1 LNRHSAE
8 ESYGNPA
15 NVSLRRS
22 VAPSDACASFR
33 AGRTLLRYSFGVAAQ
48 DGKVELTMTKNFF
61 RVAAVLSVVTLT
73 AALLHPSPAMATDAL
88 MGEFQNPPAAAR
100 PRVWWHWMDGN
111 VTKDGIKSDLEWMK
125 RIGIGGVQTFDASL
139 GTPQK
144 VTHRLPFMSKDWQDA
159 FRFAAG
165 TARRLRMEM
174 SIAGS
179 PGWSESGGPW
189 VREDQ
194 AMKKLVW
201 SDVVVE
207 GGKPFAGKLAAPP
220 SVPGPF
226 QNVPI
231 HRSGFAGAAAAT
243 VAIRNL
249 YKDVA
254 VLAYKLPDAEFS
266 MSPSASNHNGAM
278 PGSALWDGDLEN
290 AISIPLAP
298 AAATA
303 YVQYDFSAPRTVRA
317 LTLVMPSA
325 REEGFFADRN
335 RIVAVLE
342 SSTDGTAF
350 NKIADVKATTGV
362 RQTVSFAAVNA
373 RYFRLVLSS
382 PKQAAS
388 SAGDPLARTAHRL
401 AEFVL
406 HGASMIDSVEDKA
419 AFVVARS
426 LHGSATDNS
435 GADTVLH
442 SENVID
448 LSAAMDNE
456 GMLRWQAPAGRWKIV
471 RFGYSLLGI
480 INHPASAEGTGLE
493 VDKLS
498 KQHVQSYVT
507 QYLDMYA
514 GFLSK
519 ELMGSRGL
527 HGMVNDSWEAG
538 AQNWTDSLPA
548 EFARRRG
555 YSLTPWLPALLGH
568 VIDSTEETERF
579 LWDYRQT
586 LAAMLAENHYGVIAS
601 ELHRR
606 GMIHYAESH
615 EVGRAFIGDGM
626 DTKRYSDVPMSSMWS
641 SGIPQD
647 QFDADIRESASVA
660 HLYGQNLV
668 AAESMTAAGNTFGFV
683 PANLKAT
690 ADRMLANG
698 LNRFVIHTSV
708 HQPLNDVGPG
718 FTLGPFGLWFTR
730 HETWAEQAKSWISYL
745 SRSAYL
751 LQQGTYV
758 ADVLYYY
765 GEDSNI
771 TALYGASLPDV
782 PEGFGYDFA
791 NPAALALLTVKN
803 GMLTSRSGMRYRV
816 LALDPRATT
825 MSLSVLTRI
834 GALVAAGAIVVGNKP
849 SSTPS
854 LADNVNRFHA
864 LADAIWGADGK
875 IIHRYGKGQVIPGQP
890 LDAVLAGLDIAPD
903 FSYSKAA
910 ADSKVLHVHRK
921 LKDGDLYFLS
931 NRQQRAESTV
941 ASFRVTGKVP
951 ELWHADTGT
960 SEPVS
965 YRMEHGRTIVP
976 LALGAGDAVFVVFRR
991 AASGTASSVAD
1002 TVRSES
1008 LPVTGPWEVTF
1019 SAPGA
1024 TSAAKVTLAQLS
1036 SWNESTDASMRYFSG
1051 TASYRRDITV
1061 AAARKGERVELNLGD
1076 VKSLAEVL
1084 VNGQSFGVLWKAP
1097 YRVDISKAI
1106 KPGTNALEVRVTNT
1120 WVNRLIG
1127 DQQAGASSKTFTT
1140 FNPYH
1145 AESPLQASGLLGPV
1159 TLQTVSRR

>member
-1 LNRHSAE
+1 M
-8 ESYGNPA
+8 A
-15 NVSLRRS
+15 N
-22 VAPSDACASFR
+22 D
-33 AGRTLLRYSFGVAAQ
+33 
-48 DGKVELTMTKNFF
+48 
-61 RVAAVLSVVTLT
+61 
-73 AALLHPSPAMATDAL
+73 ALLA
-88 MGEFQNPPAAAR
+88 EFRNPPASAR
-100 PRVWWHWMDGN
+100 PFVWWHWMDGN
-111 VTKDGIKSDLEWMK
+111 VSKDGIKSDLEWMK
-125 RIGIGGVQTFDASL
+125 RVGIGGVQTFDASL

-144 VTHRLPFMSKDWQDA
+144 VAHRLPFMSRDWQDV

-165 TARRLRMEM
+165 TARRLGLEM

-189 VREDQ
+189 VTEEQ

-201 SDVVVE
+201 SEVMVA
-207 GGKPFAGKLAAPP
+207 GGQQFSGKLAAPP
-220 SVPGPF
+220 SIPGPF

-231 HRSGFAGAAAAT
+231 HRSVFFGAPPAT
-243 VAIRNL
+243 VAIRNW

-266 MSPSASNHNGAM
+266 MSELPPLASSQAGTIS
-278 PGSALWDGDLEN
+278 GSALWDGDLDN
-290 AISIPLAP
+290 VISVPIAP
-298 AAATA
+298 AAAAT
-303 YVQYDFSAPRTVRA
+303 YVQYDLRASRTVRA
-317 LTLVMPSA
+317 LTLVIPSA
-325 REEGFFADRN
+325 REEGFYADRN

-342 SSTDGTAF
+342 SSMDGTAF
-350 NKIADVKATTGV
+350 EKVVDVKATTGV
-362 RQTVSFAAVNA
+362 RQTVSFTPVNA
-373 RYFRLVLSS
+373 RYFRLVLSAPKEVLS
-382 PKQAAS
+382 PGAVARAS
-388 SAGDPLARTAHRL
+388 TAHQL
-401 AEFVL
+401 AEFIL
-406 HGASMIDSVEDKA
+406 HGASMIDGVEDKA

-426 LHGSATDNS
+426 LRDAHDDPTGTE
-435 GADTVLH
+435 TVLH

-448 LSAAMDNE
+448 LSTAMDDQ
-456 GMLRWQAPAGRWKIV
+456 GMLRWQVPAGRWKIV
-471 RFGYSLLGI
+471 RFGYSLLGT
-480 INHPASAEGTGLE
+480 INHPASVEGTGLE

-498 KQHVQSYVT
+498 KQHVQSYVSR
-507 QYLDMYA
+507 YLDMYA
-514 GFLSK
+514 GFLSRD
-519 ELMGSRGL
+519 LMGHRGL
-527 HGMVNDSWEAG
+527 HGMVNDSWEVG

-548 EFARRRG
+548 EFAKRRG

-568 VIDSTEETERF
+568 VIDSPQETERF

-586 LAAMLAENHYGVIAS
+586 LAEMLAEYHYGVIAS
-601 ELHRR
+601 ELHKR

-615 EVGRAFIGDGM
+615 EVGRTFIGDGM
-626 DTKRYSDVPMSSMWS
+626 DIKRYSDVPMSSMWS

-683 PANLKAT
+683 PAKLKAT

-730 HETWAEQAKSWISYL
+730 HEIWAEQAKSWISYL

-771 TALYGASLPDV
+771 TALFGAGLPKV
-782 PEGFGYDFA
+782 PEGYGYDFA

-803 GMLTSRSGMRYRV
+803 GMLTSKSGMRYRLLV
-816 LALDPRATT
+816 LDPRATT
-825 MSLSVLTRI
+825 MSLSALTRI
-834 GALVAAGAIVVGNKP
+834 GELVAAGAVVVGDKP

-854 LADNVNRFHA
+854 LADDVHRFHA
-864 LADAIWGADGK
+864 LAEAIWGADGK
-875 IIHRYGKGQVIPGQP
+875 STHHYGKGQVIPSQP
-890 LDAVLAGLDIAPD
+890 LDTVLAGLGIEPD
-903 FSYSKAA
+903 FSFRPVA

-921 LKDGDLYFLS
+921 LRDGELYFLN
-931 NRQQRAESTV
+931 NRQQRAESIV

-976 LALGAGDAVFVVFRR
+976 LELGAGDAVFVVFRR
-991 AASGTASSVAD
+991 ATARTAFSAA
-1002 TVRSES
+1002 TPVRSGAQH
-1008 LPVTGPWEVTF
+1008 VAGPWDVTF
-1019 SAPGA
+1019 SAPRA
-1024 TSAAKVTLAQLS
+1024 TSTAKVTLARLS
-1036 SWNESTDASMRYFSG
+1036 PWNESADASIRYFSG
-1051 TASYRRDITV
+1051 TASYRRHFTV
-1061 AAARKGERVELNLGD
+1061 AAPGKGERVELDLGD
-1076 VKSLAEVL
+1076 VQSLAEVF

-1106 KPGTNALEVRVTNT
+1106 KAGTNALEVRVTNT
-1120 WVNRLIG
+1120 WVNRLVG
-1127 DQQAGASSKTFTT
+1127 DQQAGASNKAFTT
-1140 FNPYH
+1140 FNPYK
-1145 AESPLQASGLLGPV
+1145 ADSPLQASGLLGPV